1 MNQPPAPLQRV
12 SAIPFPQSYSLP
24 AKPEGAA
31 SSAQDA
37 HRQTTFLLSEDLRLF
52 EEGMNL
58 QLRIVRD
65 ASASAFRKHP
75 YAALMGLWSRTYL
88 ALADVCELAMRGSY
102 ASCPP
107 LVRAACEYVA
117 AQHQLHTS
125 EMELF
130 VEWLAGHL
138 TPNETHKAF
147 EFGLGHYFAGET
159 LAVPIEKRPPIFF
172 VRVGPAAET
181 LAIDYRG
188 SGGARAS
195 QSLTSA
201 ALLMG
206 WEFKLFGPITLDA
219 TFSDGNVDSVDI
231 KVRDG
236 QPLGAEPR
244 GTEGDFRFA
253 SLALAYRMSHWDA
266 FTWSAGAGRFGSWA
280 EYKTRGGESS
290 RRDHT
295 VNVRGV
301 HARVTAEYVFGNG
314 VTLGLFV
321 LRGIGKPQGTD
332 IDAAKRAGFKPKDA
346 DLTIVALTVGGQF

>member
-159 LAVPIEKRPPIFF
+159 LAADERLRQVYRPASDLGRPNFGATLLE
-172 VRVGPAAET
+172 VGPESNNRRLALSFADSTFHIGWAELVFGWLLTLCERQLAVAVHAKGVFPIHEDTHRAYSDFARRGEQVLATPGRSFIEEVDDGSHKRYLVNNFRRAA
-181 LAIDYRG
+181 
-188 SGGARAS
+188 GGAPKRV
-195 QSLTSA
+195 
-201 ALLMG
+201 LL
-206 WEFKLFGPITLDA
+206 
-219 TFSDGNVDSVDI
+219 
-231 KVRDG
+231 
-236 QPLGAEPR
+236 
-244 GTEGDFRFA
+244 
-253 SLALAYRMSHWDA
+253 
-266 FTWSAGAGRFGSWA
+266 
-280 EYKTRGGESS
+280 
-290 RRDHT
+290 
-295 VNVRGV
+295 
-301 HARVTAEYVFGNG
+301 
-314 VTLGLFV
+314 
-321 LRGIGKPQGTD
+321 
-332 IDAAKRAGFKPKDA
+332 
-346 DLTIVALTVGGQF
+346 